1 MIVAISDLKFEGL
14 VECEESKEKS
24 KGESA
29 MYEKLFM
36 TCGESNRDEGETY
49 LLGVYLYVAKLGIS
63 VDPPA
68 IKNPALYDVGIG
80 ILYEI

>member
-1 MIVAISDLKFEGL
+1 
-14 VECEESKEKS
+14 
-24 KGESA
+24 

-68 IKNPALYDVGIG
+68 IKNPALCVRRMFG
-80 ILYEI
+80 ILCETWENSE

>member
-1 MIVAISDLKFEGL
+1 
-14 VECEESKEKS
+14 
-24 KGESA
+24 